1 MKEVKVFYNEKSG
14 KNDENEVLN
23 TIKNFLEK
31 KKIKPLMW
39 NISIQIAQKMQY
51 V

>member
-23 TIKNFLEK
+23 TIK
-31 KKIKPLMW
+31 KIFWKRRKQSLSCG
-39 NISIQIAQKMQY
+39 IYQSR
-51 V
+51 

>member
-23 TIKNFLEK
+23 TIKNFFWKRRKQSLSCG
-31 KKIKPLMW
+31 IYQ
-39 NISIQIAQKMQY
+39 SR
-51 V
+51 

>member
-23 TIKNFLEK
+23 TIKIFFGKE
-31 KKIKPLMW
+31 
-39 NISIQIAQKMQY
+39 
-51 V
+51 